1 MRNPDEPIVKH
12 PETSPSGRADTLS
25 FGSVVA
31 GGGLMLLVLSG
42 ATYVVGTMLGADV
55 LLFPAGIGM
64 LIGLIWFVVARLAR
78 VGRTI

>member
-12 PETSPSGRADTLS
+12 PETSPSERADTLS

-31 GGGLMLLVLSG
+31 GGGLMLLALSG
-42 ATYVVGTMLGADV
+42 ATYVIGTMLGVDV

-78 VGRTI
+78 VGRTL